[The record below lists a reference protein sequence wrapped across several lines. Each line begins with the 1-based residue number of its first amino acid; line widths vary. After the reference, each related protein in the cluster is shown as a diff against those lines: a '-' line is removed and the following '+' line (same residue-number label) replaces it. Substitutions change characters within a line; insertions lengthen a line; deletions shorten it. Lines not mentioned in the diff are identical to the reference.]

1 MDFEYDMLYKYH
13 LMNLMNTKNQYNGR
27 NLENV
32 DIDEPLSLF
41 MDREPVTGIDQQF
54 VFAVTIYLVHP
65 ITGEVLFLRQTKQER
80 VVDEYVGLGGKARSI
95 FDGRILKGEKILTT
109 EALRKSIDFQL
120 KPEDLLAVACKEV
133 MEETSTY
140 EKDKDGNYT
149 SKIVIPGLMPNSLRM
164 QDIGTSK
171 IRLILPQKAEVWII
185 RNYLYPLTL
194 EEVEFL
200 KNISYENREGILE
213 WRSVEETLPSMSL
226 ADQIILKN
234 KNSNITVSEIRD
246 KLQDFSVVRTKL
258 SLPNQTVILLTEDSS
273 DPTNYQGVII
283 TGQKK
288 VFFQYPEW
296 INLSNAVSG
305 EKIKK

>member
-1 MDFEYDMLYKYH
+1 MAFEYDMLYKYH
-13 LMNLMNTKNQYNGR
+13 LMNSMNKKNQYNGK

-32 DIDEPLSLF
+32 DVEAPLSLF

-65 ITGEVLFLRQTKQER
+65 ISGQILFLRQTKKEK

-95 FDGRILKGEKILTT
+95 FDGHVLKGEKIPTI

-140 EKDKDGNYT
+140 EKDKGGNYT
-149 SKIVIPGLMPNSLRM
+149 SKILTPGLMPNPLRM

-171 IRLILPQKAEVWII
+171 IRLILPQKAEAWMI

-194 EEVEFL
+194 
-200 KNISYENREGILE
+200 
-213 WRSVEETLPSMSL
+213 
-226 ADQIILKN
+226 
-234 KNSNITVSEIRD
+234 
-246 KLQDFSVVRTKL
+246 
-258 SLPNQTVILLTEDSS
+258 
-273 DPTNYQGVII
+273 
-283 TGQKK
+283 
-288 VFFQYPEW
+288 
-296 INLSNAVSG
+296 
-305 EKIKK
+305 